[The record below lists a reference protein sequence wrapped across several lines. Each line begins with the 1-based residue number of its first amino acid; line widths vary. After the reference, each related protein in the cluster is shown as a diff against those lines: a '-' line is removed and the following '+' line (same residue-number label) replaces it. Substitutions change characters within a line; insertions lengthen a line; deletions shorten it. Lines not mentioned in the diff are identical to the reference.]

1 MNLIGS
7 GIFKGMA
14 VTLKNFVGS
23 YFDKER
29 LTTKEY
35 AWRSNYKLPERAGD
49 YPKEEAEQLSDTTTV
64 THYSRNFPMLLHD
77 QGEPMDTVRCVACQ
91 ICERECPP
99 QCIYIEKSTDK
110 KERSG
115 NKAQFYPAKF
125 DIDVSVCMSCQICV
139 EVCPFDAI
147 VMNSQFELSTPDR
160 FGGLL
165 LRRDDL
171 LKSNDY
177 YHKIHPEEAAAR
189 DKRIAD
195 EKAAKEAKKKAAE
208 AAKKKAAEAKAK
220 AEAETKA
227 KEEAESA
234 NKPTEPSEIPSAEPP
249 ATSSTQPEK
258 EESAE

>member
-1 MNLIGS
+1 MSLLGG

-14 VTLKNFVGS
+14 VTLRNFVGS

-35 AWRSNYKLPERAGD
+35 AWRTDDKLPERAGD

-77 QGEPMDTVRCVACQ
+77 KGEPMDTVRCVACQ

-99 QCIYIEKSTDK
+99 QCIYIEKSKDK
-110 KERSG
+110 KERGG
-115 NKAQFYPAKF
+115 NKAQFYPATF

-208 AAKKKAAEAKAK
+208 TKAK
-220 AEAETKA
+220 AEAEAKA
-227 KEEAESA
+227 KEEAGGIE
-234 NKPTEPSEIPSAEPP
+234 KPTETPDTPP
-249 ATSSTQPEK
+249 ADTKK
-258 EESAE
+258 EGNAE

>member
-1 MNLIGS
+1 MSLLGG

-14 VTLKNFVGS
+14 VTLRNFVGS

-35 AWRSNYKLPERAGD
+35 AWHTDDKLPERAGD

-77 QGEPMDTVRCVACQ
+77 EGEPMDTVRCVACQ

-99 QCIYIEKSTDK
+99 QCIYIEKSKDK
-110 KERSG
+110 KERGG
-115 NKAQFYPAKF
+115 NKAQFYPATF

-195 EKAAKEAKKKAAE
+195 EKAAKEAKKKATE
-208 AAKKKAAEAKAK
+208 EAKKKAAEAKAK
-220 AEAETKA
+220 AEAEAKA
-227 KEEAESA
+227 KEETGGIE
-234 NKPTEPSEIPSAEPP
+234 KPTETPDTPP
-249 ATSSTQPEK
+249 ADTKK
-258 EESAE
+258 EGNAE

>member
-1 MNLIGS
+1 MSLLGG

-14 VTLKNFVGS
+14 VTLRNFVGS

-35 AWRSNYKLPERAGD
+35 AWHTDDKLPERAGD

-77 QGEPMDTVRCVACQ
+77 EGEPMDTVRCVACQ

-99 QCIYIEKSTDK
+99 QCIYIEKSKDK
-110 KERSG
+110 KERGG
-115 NKAQFYPAKF
+115 NKAQFYPATF

-208 AAKKKAAEAKAK
+208 AKAK
-220 AEAETKA
+220 AEAEAKA
-227 KEEAESA
+227 KEETGGIE
-234 NKPTEPSEIPSAEPP
+234 KPTETPDTPP
-249 ATSSTQPEK
+249 ADTKK
-258 EESAE
+258 EGNAE